1 LIELSKKYVVLSEAI
16 SEEFGDKLK
25 LLKDASIELGYSVMA
40 DDLIECCRILHDN
53 DAFGFDMLMDVSGVD
68 YLSYG
73 RNEWETLSATST
85 GFSRGISKTDGSF
98 AGDVIAETEY
108 KPINRFAV
116 VYHLLSVT
124 NNYRLRLKVF
134 CESDERPVADSVTG
148 VWASADWYEREVFD
162 LYGIIFRGH
171 PDLRRILTDYGFIG
185 HPFRK
190 DFPLIGNVEM
200 RYDSEKGRVVY
211 QPVTIEP
218 RTLVPKTIRDD
229 NRYEPDLK
237 DS

>member
-1 LIELSKKYVVLSEAI
+1 MLSEAI

-148 VWASADWYEREVFD
+148 VWASADWCEREVFD

>member
-1 LIELSKKYVVLSEAI
+1 MLSEAI

-40 DDLIECCRILHDN
+40 DDLIECCRILRDD

>member
-1 LIELSKKYVVLSEAI
+1 MIELSKKYVVLSEAI

-40 DDLIECCRILHDN
+40 DDLIECCRILRDD

>member
-1 LIELSKKYVVLSEAI
+1 MIELSKKYVVLSEAI

-134 CESDERPVADSVTG
+134 CESDERPVVDSVTG

>member
-1 LIELSKKYVVLSEAI
+1 MTELSNKYVALSEAI
-16 SEEFGDKLK
+16 SAEFGDKLK
-25 LLKDASIELGYSVMA
+25 LLEDASIELGYSVMA
-40 DDLIECCRILHDN
+40 DDVIECCRILHDN
-53 DAFGFDMLMDVSGVD
+53 DALGFDMLMDVSGVD

-85 GFSRGISKTDGSF
+85 GFSRGISKTDSSF

-108 KPINRFAV
+108 KPIKRFAI

-134 CESDERPVADSVTG
+134 CENDERPMVDSVTG
-148 VWASADWYEREVFD
+148 IWASADWYEREIFD
-162 LYGIIFRGH
+162 LYGIVFRGH

-190 DFPLIGNVEM
+190 DFPLVGNVEM

-237 DS
+237 DR